1 MDSSKSGKSMQ
12 TIHNDDRCLFSCGQ
26 PTLHL
31 AIALYS
37 PNDKRTMQR
46 LPTEVKSTAQLPYST
61 RFTLILGFELLKILL
76 WNIIKALFFY
86 FSVCSSVMVDKSL
99 LLIFLIKEV
108 RDCWLA
114 PNEYISAISRTE
126 HINISMRSRWFP
138 LCSKPT
144 HLVRCAY

>member
-12 TIHNDDRCLFSCGQ
+12 QIHNDDSFLLSCGQ

-31 AIALYS
+31 AITLYS
-37 PNDKRTMQR
+37 PNDKKTMQR
-46 LPTEVKSTAQLPYST
+46 LPTEVKSTAQLQYWS
-61 RFTLILGFELLKILL
+61 RFTLILGFEFLKILL

-99 LLIFLIKEV
+99 LLIFLLKEV

-114 PNEYISAISRTE
+114 PNEHISAISRTE
-126 HINISMRSRWFP
+126 HINISMRSRWCP

-144 HLVRCAY
+144 HLDRFA